1 MFTGN
6 GLPQFVQNLPVF
18 FCPHSHVH
26 SVISCGI
33 GLPQLLQNL
42 PVFFCPH
49 SHVQPDASSC
59 CVAPEATPAA
69 IPAAPFPGAF
79 IPADRLFC
87 AICVKPFIILPMVLI
102 PMPTPM
108 KPCIAPPLLL
118 PAFLTP
124 SDIFLTIYPCAIDG
138 SESIAPSFLVL
149 MSS

>member
-1 MFTGN
+1 MAGVCLSHTDICPRLKDFNTKITALQHLMLLVFHNYCRIYLYFCPHSHVHSAFTGN

-69 IPAAPFPGAF
+69 PFPRRIHSG
-79 IPADRLFC
+79 
-87 AICVKPFIILPMVLI
+87 
-102 PMPTPM
+102 
-108 KPCIAPPLLL
+108 
-118 PAFLTP
+118 
-124 SDIFLTIYPCAIDG
+124 
-138 SESIAPSFLVL
+138 
-149 MSS
+149 

>member
-1 MFTGN
+1 MLLVFHNYCRIYLYFFCPHSHVHSVFTGN

-26 SVISCGI
+26 SVIFCGI

-79 IPADRLFC
+79 IPADLLFC

-108 KPCIAPPLLL
+108 KPLHSSTTVAACILDTL
-118 PAFLTP
+118 
-124 SDIFLTIYPCAIDG
+124 
-138 SESIAPSFLVL
+138 
-149 MSS
+149 